1 MARYASEAID
11 MTAEERAYERR
22 QTSAR
27 PSFEVVTGGGLDAHA
42 RRGVSSQFVSAVVMA
57 VLAFALVFAVGVGR
71 VAISTMTVSKLQ
83 ANNEVR
89 VTMRQMT
96 TENDNLRI
104 SRSLLSSN
112 TRIEKIATQNYGMK
126 LSENR
131 AVLNLNGSPQA

>member
-1 MARYASEAID
+1 
-11 MTAEERAYERR
+11 
-22 QTSAR
+22 
-27 PSFEVVTGGGLDAHA
+27 
-42 RRGVSSQFVSAVVMA
+42 MA

-83 ANNEVR
+83 ANNETR

-96 TENDNLRI
+96 TENDNLRT

-126 LSENR
+126 LSENL